1 MLETTVQQ
9 MPQKYLRNLKWNTA
23 TKSFDVERINFGE
36 VLTQGSGFSTNGA
49 IGDSTSYYHY
59 DGNLSIFITAKS
71 IAIVPWTAEKGVLS
85 LKSIW
90 YLDDIEF
97 DESSGEL
104 MSTSPS
110 RVMTFTHYKSL
121 ESSFQHESGRS
132 IVYPIGYEIKHK
144 ENVENEVILNGDRDA
159 DYFDFE
165 FDSQGDYISGEYA
178 DKTRDKY
185 NSSSRS
191 SLLSE
196 FGVSG
201 NFEDGW
207 WDSMSFV
214 EIDSSGSRSLLID
227 ASTWSETVSINLE
240 LTGTSSSGI
249 LQAKQVE
256 KDNWTGPTGSLITGS
271 SGNDIIRGLAG
282 WDILD
287 GGAGDDLIHGGNGRD
302 VITGGTGSDELH
314 GDFGW
319 NTYKDQRDGS
329 VDLIAIKSDQFLSN
343 WWYGKAG
350 NSPNGEKSDII
361 EGLDSTD
368 QIKIIG
374 VATSDLSFRDGIS
387 HKGVTGIG
395 IYAKGVLEA
404 LYTGGDLSVSQISSM
419 TTGDNSAQAMANQL
433 WSYWGDNTVPALLD

>member
-1 MLETTVQQ
+1 M
-9 MPQKYLRNLKWNTA
+9 
-23 TKSFDVERINFGE
+23 I
-36 VLTQGSGFSTNGA
+36 
-49 IGDSTSYYHY
+49 
-59 DGNLSIFITAKS
+59 DGKAYV
-71 IAIVPWTAEKGVLS
+71 IA
-85 LKSIW
+85 
-90 YLDDIEF
+90 
-97 DESSGEL
+97 
-104 MSTSPS
+104 
-110 RVMTFTHYKSL
+110 
-121 ESSFQHESGRS
+121 
-132 IVYPIGYEIKHK
+132 
-144 ENVENEVILNGDRDA
+144 
-159 DYFDFE
+159 
-165 FDSQGDYISGEYA
+165 GEYDYPSSERFEELRA
-178 DKTRDKY
+178 QMLGLNNDFQRDIKVANGIWMIAEIELEERTANVNLLKNPRGNAFWSY
-185 NSSSRS
+185 NELQNDELAKKIMNGGGSAAK
-191 SLLSE
+191 
-196 FGVSG
+196 VQ
-201 NFEDGW
+201 
-207 WDSMSFV
+207 FV
-214 EIDSSGSRSLLID
+214 N
-227 ASTWSETVSINLE
+227 ASTWSGDISINRE

-271 SGNDIIRGLAG
+271 SGDDIIRGLAG

-404 LYTGGDLSVSQISSM
+404 LYTGGDLSVSQISSI
-419 TTGDNSAQAMANQL
+419 TTGDNSVQAMANQL
-433 WSYWGDNTVPALLD
+433 WSYWGDNTVPALQA